1 MAAISAPFHGQKTEM
16 HITPGISGI
25 ISASTLIAEVDDLS
39 ALDMSRAMVDLLSYQ
54 DDNVRKLA
62 GAKDNGAITLTLNW
76 TPDDADHTS
85 LSTAFEAA
93 TLDTYA
99 IRWVSGANFAR
110 ADFSAYVSGYQV
122 NHPKDDKV
130 TAVIELTI
138 SGAVTFDFTGI

>member
-16 HITPGISGI
+16 HISPSISGV
-25 ISASTLIAEVDDLS
+25 ISASTLVAEVDDLS

-76 TPDDADHTS
+76 APDDADHTA
-85 LSTAFEAA
+85 LHTAFENA

-99 IRWVSGANFAR
+99 IKWISGANFAR
-110 ADFSAYVSGYQV
+110 ADFSAYVSGFQV
-122 NHPKDDKV
+122 NQPKDDKV
-130 TAVIELTI
+130 TAVVELTI
-138 SGAVTFDFTGI
+138 SGAVVFDFTGI